1 MIGRPNIDSCVIF
14 SGTSAGQLRPTS
26 GSPQRPRGPA
36 IRWSSYREWGATEA
50 RSNRPASAR
59 LSPAGTTA
67 RLFLNVHRRP
77 ASPGRPQRA
86 MRRSWARER
95 TPPSERVIRP
105 QTSAVSFREERRRS
119 AGPGR
124 SFGLNLRSD
133 GSLTAGYS
141 GSSSS
146 RPNGPS
152 SRSMDEKSGG
162 RSDGSSS
169 PST

>member
-14 SGTSAGQLRPTS
+14 SGTSAGQPRPTS

-77 ASPGRPQRA
+77 ASPGSERCTEAGRENEPLPASTSSGRLLPLFHF
-86 MRRSWARER
+86 ARIGLPIQGR
-95 TPPSERVIRP
+95 NLGPPSHSDR
-105 QTSAVSFREERRRS
+105 
-119 AGPGR
+119 
-124 SFGLNLRSD
+124 GLS
-133 GSLTAGYS
+133 AGYS
-141 GSSSS
+141 GSSSN

-162 RSDGSSS
+162 GSDGSSS